1 MKALAV
7 VIGFV
12 FAVTVAALAIVLAF
26 PDRFGDYLP
35 DFMQASAQDGPQM
48 LIEVEAGGVEI
59 GQAVADSIKVIE
71 RRLKDLGVRF
81 KAQPQDNDRI
91 LLSLPKSADS
101 MRVMNVATRRG
112 KLEFRLVEVT
122 PWANMTPEQAV
133 RGEPPADA
141 EELYGPGGRGERL
154 PYRVYKRVML
164 TGRDLVDAQPG
175 FDVRTSEP
183 IVSFRFNA
191 NGARQFAQVTQEN
204 VGKPFAIVLDNEVI
218 SAPIIRE
225 PILGGTGQISGSLT
239 VQSANDMAILLR
251 SGELPGELTVIEFR
265 ATKRRTP

>member
-12 FAVTVAALAIVLAF
+12 FAVAVAALAVVLAF

-35 DFMQASAQDGPQM
+35 DFLQPVQGGPQ
-48 LIEVEAGGVEI
+48 LVLGIEPEGGDAA
-59 GQAVADSIKVIE
+59 QAVADSMTVIE
-71 RRLKDLGVRF
+71 RRLKDLDVRF
-81 KAQPQDNDRI
+81 SAQPQGNDRI
-91 LLSLPKSADS
+91 LLSLSKSAD
-101 MRVMNVATRRG
+101 VNHVIEVATRRG
-112 KLEFRLVEVT
+112 RLEFRLVEVT

-141 EELYGPGGRGERL
+141 EELYGRDGRGERL
-154 PYRVYKRVML
+154 PYRVYKRAML
-164 TGRDLVDAQPG
+164 TSRDLVDAQPS
-175 FDVRTSEP
+175 FDQRTSQP
-183 IVSFRFNA
+183 VVTFRFNA

-225 PILGGTGQISGSLT
+225 PITGGMGQISGGFT
-239 VQSANDMAILLR
+239 VQQAIDMAILLR
-251 SGELPGELTVIEFR
+251 SGELPGRLTVIEQR
-265 ATKRRTP
+265 SP

>member
-12 FAVTVAALAIVLAF
+12 FAVAVAALAVVLAF

-35 DFMQASAQDGPQM
+35 DFLQPVQGGPQ
-48 LIEVEAGGVEI
+48 LVLRVEPDGGDA
-59 GQAVADSIKVIE
+59 GQAVANTITIIE
-71 RRLKDLGVRF
+71 RRLTDLGVRF
-81 KAQPQDNDRI
+81 SARPQGEDRI
-91 LLSLPKSADS
+91 LLSLSKSADANH
-101 MRVMNVATRRG
+101 VIEVATRRG
-112 KLEFRLVEVT
+112 RLEFRLVEVT

-141 EELYGPGGRGERL
+141 EELYGRDGRGERL
-154 PYRVYKRVML
+154 PYRVYKRAML
-164 TGRDLVDAQPG
+164 TSRDLVDAQPS
-175 FDVRTSEP
+175 FDQRTSQP
-183 IVSFRFNA
+183 VVTFRFNA

-225 PILGGTGQISGSLT
+225 PITGGMGQISGGFT
-239 VQSANDMAILLR
+239 VQQAIDMAILLR
-251 SGELPGELTVIEFR
+251 SGELPGRLTVIEQR
-265 ATKRRTP
+265 SP